1 MCWLNANLNRYKDLT
16 PEQISKSFTLAKEG
30 LFTTDDLVISD
41 CLWAITYMVETE
53 DDAIIGA
60 IATADVL
67 HIITDCLQS
76 NDPTHFIPALKA
88 LGSILTS
95 NDHEVIDRCLWA
107 GCLTKMNSLME
118 QMNDTNYGGVSVTR
132 EMCWALSNITAGNKQ
147 QVDKVIESDIF
158 KKVLEVA
165 LNTK

>member
-1 MCWLNANLNRYKDLT
+1 
-16 PEQISKSFTLAKEG
+16 
-30 LFTTDDLVISD
+30 
-41 CLWAITYMVETE
+41 
-53 DDAIIGA
+53 
-60 IATADVL
+60 
-67 HIITDCLQS
+67 
-76 NDPTHFIPALKA
+76 
-88 LGSILTS
+88 
-95 NDHEVIDRCLWA
+95 
-107 GCLTKMNSLME
+107 MNSLME